1 MRYAPFI
8 KPGDSLGYIAPS
20 FGCSIEPYRT
30 CFDNALKKW
39 EGSGYKTVLGPN
51 AYAGEGCGISNTPE
65 RCAEEFTSFY
75 LSADSS
81 ALLSVG
87 GGELMCEILPF
98 IDLEKIKAADPK
110 WFMGYSDNTNI
121 TYLLTTICDVAAI
134 YGPCAQS
141 FGMEPMHDFLKDAKN
156 LLEGKKLTFTGYGLF
171 EKESLKSK
179 DNPLAPLNATEKRDI
194 KIFDGKEFMSDREVS
209 FEGRLTGGCL
219 DCLVNLTGTKFD
231 KTADYLERYKDDGI
245 IWFIESCEL
254 NPYEIRRAVWQ
265 MDNAGWFNY
274 CRGILIGRSGGE
286 CDFEELSHINAYI
299 DYLSRLNVPIIIDI
313 DLGHVSPQLPV
324 ISGAI
329 GKVTAKGQDMSVT
342 YSLR

>member
-20 FGCSIEPYRT
+20 FGCSIDPYKT
-30 CFDNALKKW
+30 CFNNALRKW
-39 EGSGYKTVLGPN
+39 EGSGYKTLLGPN

-110 WFMGYSDNTNI
+110 WFMGYSDNTNL
-121 TYLLTTICDVAAI
+121 TYILTTVCDVASI

-141 FGMEPMHDFLKDAKN
+141 FGMEPVHKYLLDAKA
-156 LLEGKKLTFTGYGLF
+156 LLEGKKLSFKGYDKF
-171 EKESLKSK
+171 EKESLKSP
-179 DNPLAPLNATEKRDI
+179 DNPLAPVNATEPR
-194 KIFDGKEFMSDREVS
+194 KITLFDGEKITEDKIR
-209 FEGRLTGGCL
+209 FEGRLIGGCL
-219 DCLVNLTGTKFD
+219 DCLVTLTGTKFD
-231 KTADYLERYKDDGI
+231 KTLDFIERYKDDKI
-245 IWFIESCEL
+245 VWFIESCEL
-254 NPYEIRRAVWQ
+254 NPFEIRRALWQ
-265 MDNAGWFNY
+265 MRNAGWFEN
-274 CRGILIGRSGGE
+274 CAGVLIGRAGGE
-286 CDFEELSHINAYI
+286 CDFDGYDHIAAYI
-299 DYLSRLNVPIIIDI
+299 DGLKDLNVPLILDI
-313 DLGHVSPQLPV
+313 DLGHVAPQIPV

-329 GKVTAKGQDMSVT
+329 GKIYAKGQDMEVT
-342 YSLR
+342 YSLE